1 MQRALVAAEASRGTS
16 LAIDLGPERPF
27 TVAEAVLWAARH
39 GPRYAAEVCERI
51 RPESACHKRVDGKI
65 ADVAKAAQ
73 AVRVANN
80 TPASVKKFLLSDVF
94 GKRPGLV
101 NRGTA
106 AAAAEKAADDA
117 AAHAVSE
124 LADLKEKAS
133 FFEEALLTN
142 PCASLMAG
150 LAGPDSPLRQGMI
163 ARARLDESDRRQ
175 LQHEEQLELGAA
187 LDLSMAEARGDE
199 AGLLSPG
206 LLSLSPGLLLPELP
220 LGELA
225 GDAGLLELLV
235 EDVAPSRPTT
245 WRAVLPPRPR
255 DADAVQGGH
264 RRVHRR
270 RPR

>member
-1 MQRALVAAEASRGTS
+1 M
-16 LAIDLGPERPF
+16 
-27 TVAEAVLWAARH
+27 
-39 GPRYAAEVCERI
+39 
-51 RPESACHKRVDGKI
+51 
-65 ADVAKAAQ
+65 
-73 AVRVANN
+73 
-80 TPASVKKFLLSDVF
+80 
-94 GKRPGLV
+94 
-101 NRGTA
+101 
-106 AAAAEKAADDA
+106 
-117 AAHAVSE
+117 
-124 LADLKEKAS
+124 
-133 FFEEALLTN
+133 FEEALLTN
-142 PCASLMAG
+142 PWASLM
-150 LAGPDSPLRQGMI
+150 AGPDSPLRQGMI
-163 ARARLDESDRRQ
+163 ARARHDESDRRQ

-206 LLSLSPGLLLPELP
+206 LLSLSPWLLLPELP